1 MITHEFRP
9 QAQRELLDFEGT
21 GSFRTL
27 DSVAKAYLATNGG
40 GAVLPDNQDT
50 RKYYFRVDMDDTG
63 EPGNKFAKGT
73 TAIAAAF
80 LGADL
85 NRPLSD
91 PDPLLASYAACNQLA
106 DVYQFYICKDENV
119 CEQGQAMYA
128 VRGYLTG
135 GNIQLHKVIK

>member
-1 MITHEFRP
+1 M
-9 QAQRELLDFEGT
+9 
-21 GSFRTL
+21 
-27 DSVAKAYLATNGG
+27 
-40 GAVLPDNQDT
+40 
-50 RKYYFRVDMDDTG
+50 
-63 EPGNKFAKGT
+63 
-73 TAIAAAF
+73 
-80 LGADL
+80 

-91 PDPLLASYAACNQLA
+91 PDPLLASYAACNELA